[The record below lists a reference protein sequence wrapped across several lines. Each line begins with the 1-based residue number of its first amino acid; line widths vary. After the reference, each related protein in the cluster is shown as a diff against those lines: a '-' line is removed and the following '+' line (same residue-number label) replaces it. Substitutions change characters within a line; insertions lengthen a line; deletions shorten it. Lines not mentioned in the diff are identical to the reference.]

1 MAEYIRQLLELDDC
15 SRRETLNSL
24 SQYSETK
31 CSNGSS
37 CADEPRASGSSDA
50 GTSSASGVPT
60 GLGVSLPEA
69 MSSNVEGLDSG
80 RLARSLAE
88 QCALEAMAVAVR
100 GGPDIPLDSWATTVQ
115 IGSRDAD
122 LARRAYWSA
131 QLATPMGLATDS
143 DMQEPMLQALP
154 PGPLPLMWDTREP
167 SPAGFPVM
175 RGYSAHAAAPKHR
188 KSQEL
193 QRSMDSPSSGAAHQ
207 NGGASC
213 YAKGGRAIQTHSSQ
227 LASDTLPSD
236 LHGESASKLQNDKD
250 IERQSLGSYLNYLK
264 QIDAGRILL
273 ARKINRLGFDS
284 AAVLADHYSTYGNVE
299 HVFVPRS
306 RSVARSQSNRPFVRS
321 RPSGIGFVVMS
332 ASQAVDAI
340 LQEGEA
346 QCVAGETVQLQRFRR
361 QSFCEETEEEV
372 T

>member
-1 MAEYIRQLLELDDC
+1 MAGYIRQLLELDDC
-15 SRRETLNSL
+15 SRRETLNSI

-37 CADEPRASGSSDA
+37 CADSVPRASGSSDA

-69 MSSNVEGLDSG
+69 MAANVERLETG
-80 RLARSLAE
+80 RFSHAE
-88 QCALEAMAVAVR
+88 QCSLEATLAVLGVAET
-100 GGPDIPLDSWATTVQ
+100 PWATTVQ
-115 IGSRDAD
+115 TGSRDAEIT
-122 LARRAYWSA
+122 RQPYWST
-131 QLATPMGLATDS
+131 QLTTPMAHAMYS
-143 DMQEPMLQALP
+143 EMQKPKLQALP
-154 PGPLPLMWDTREP
+154 PGPLPLMWDAREP
-167 SPAGFPVM
+167 STAGVRPSPSYPA
-175 RGYSAHAAAPKHR
+175 RAAVANR
-188 KSQEL
+188 KAQEQ
-193 QRSMDSPSSGAAHQ
+193 QRSMESPSAGVAHRS
-207 NGGASC
+207 GGASC
-213 YAKGGRAIQTHSSQ
+213 YQKGGRPIQTHSLQ
-227 LASDTLPSD
+227 LAGDTSPSD
-236 LHGESASKLQNDKD
+236 HHGESASNFIEDKDIKHSDKD

-273 ARKINRLGFDS
+273 ARKINRLGFNS
-284 AAVLADHYSTYGNVE
+284 ATVLADHYSTYGHVE

-332 ASQAVDAI
+332 ESQAVDAI

-346 QCVAGETVQLQRFRR
+346 HCVAGETVQLQRFRR
-361 QSFCEETEEEV
+361 QNFCEETEEV